1 MNMKYYINYHT
12 GAGNFEF
19 EGTLEDAKKEADKS
33 IAYTQQDIT
42 IEMNGEE
49 IARRDWYGV
58 AATEEDKQ
66 EDIVEYGSF
75 GFYSEWIDL

>member
-1 MNMKYYINYHT
+1 MMYYINYHT

-19 EGTLEDAKKEADKS
+19 EGTFEDAKKEADKS

-49 IARRDWYGV
+49 ISRRNWYGV
-58 AATEEDKQ
+58 AATEEDKK
-66 EDIVEYGSF
+66 ENIIEYGAF